1 MDEEQ
6 RRRLKRY
13 KLIFAHF
20 NRMEQRY
27 HTWMNYY
34 SLFNGALLVA
44 YCTILVST
52 GKIVEVEGNISNNE
66 FTNLGAKLFYLN
78 CTYWDILTVIAIL
91 GVIASYCWYLSM
103 IGHRSWI
110 KSWKRI
116 LDDERMDFDR
126 LVYVPF
132 PSRRISTHFHST
144 YRVTVFFIYT
154 VLLAWILVAGYSLE
168 NHKITWNLFIFCFS
182 VSIILVVLEYFLHFI
197 FGSDLGNHR
206 RSTLNWG
213 CIDRICLALQLNK
226 KNARTCKKYSRCIL
240 WKLIILVA
248 AAILAYKWI
257 PSKPYDIS
265 HELKLEHKTHYKTI
279 EIIPCDTIEKK

>member
-6 RRRLKRY
+6 RRLEHY

-78 CTYWDILTVIAIL
+78 CTYWDILAIIAIL

-103 IGHRSWI
+103 IGHRSWL
-110 KSWKRI
+110 KNWREI
-116 LDDERMDFDR
+116 LKKEGKLR
-126 LVYVPF
+126 
-132 PSRRISTHFHST
+132 
-144 YRVTVFFIYT
+144 
-154 VLLAWILVAGYSLE
+154 
-168 NHKITWNLFIFCFS
+168 
-182 VSIILVVLEYFLHFI
+182 
-197 FGSDLGNHR
+197 GS
-206 RSTLNWG
+206 
-213 CIDRICLALQLNK
+213 C
-226 KNARTCKKYSRCIL
+226 Y
-240 WKLIILVA
+240 KL
-248 AAILAYKWI
+248 K
-257 PSKPYDIS
+257 
-265 HELKLEHKTHYKTI
+265 
-279 EIIPCDTIEKK
+279 

>member
-52 GKIVEVEGNISNNE
+52 GKIVEMEGNISNNE

-154 VLLAWILVAGYSLE
+154 
-168 NHKITWNLFIFCFS
+168 
-182 VSIILVVLEYFLHFI
+182 
-197 FGSDLGNHR
+197 
-206 RSTLNWG
+206 
-213 CIDRICLALQLNK
+213 
-226 KNARTCKKYSRCIL
+226 
-240 WKLIILVA
+240 
-248 AAILAYKWI
+248 
-257 PSKPYDIS
+257 
-265 HELKLEHKTHYKTI
+265 
-279 EIIPCDTIEKK
+279 